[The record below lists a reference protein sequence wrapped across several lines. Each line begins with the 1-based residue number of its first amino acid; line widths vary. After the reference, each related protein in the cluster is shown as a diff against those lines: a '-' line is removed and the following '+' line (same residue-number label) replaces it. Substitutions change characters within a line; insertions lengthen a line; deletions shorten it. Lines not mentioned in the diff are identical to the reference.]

1 MIRLRRR
8 SWLAGVGMAVALH
21 VAFAAAWLWQPPAE
35 GTVATG
41 AGGVHVGLASA
52 GAPAGA
58 AGEAAPETAAEA
70 RPETA
75 EAAAPET
82 VTEQSPVEA
91 AEPDVVE
98 AATAQPVEAAR
109 PEVVETPTPQA
120 AEAVTLRAVE
130 QVTAA
135 PVELPAPEPVA
146 SSDPSIE
153 PVRAEP
159 VEQFEIAEARPVAVT
174 EPETVE
180 ATETVTAE
188 PVEQA
193 RAEVVAAEPVE
204 QAPVEIEAV
213 EATPAEPEQTEVAAV
228 APPVPAPRPDR
239 PAEARPR
246 QPVPKESLPQRV
258 ATATADIAEPQ
269 GRRADSGEDR
279 PAAAQQAGEGRQA
292 ALPGALGRSGSK
304 AGQNAG
310 DGPGQQSG
318 GGSPGERADYLAR
331 LQLWLERHKKYP
343 RKAERRRQEGT
354 AKLFFIMSRDGTV
367 LDFRIEESSGHRLLD
382 REVEAMIRRAQ
393 PLPVMPGFI
402 DGQKLELV
410 VPVVFSLR

>member
-8 SWLAGVGMAVALH
+8 SWLAGAGMAVALH
-21 VAFAAAWLWQPPAE
+21 VALAAAWLWQPPAE

-52 GAPAGA
+52 GAPAGVT
-58 AGEAAPETAAEA
+58 GEAAPETAAEA

-82 VTEQSPVEA
+82 VTEQSPVET
-91 AEPDVVE
+91 AEPAVVE
-98 AATAQPVEAAR
+98 AAAARPVEAAR
-109 PEVVETPTPQA
+109 PEVVETPAPQA
-120 AEAVTLRAVE
+120 AEAVTLRAAE

-135 PVELPAPEPVA
+135 PAELPAPEPVA

-153 PVRAEP
+153 PVWAEP
-159 VEQFEIAEARPVAVT
+159 VEQIEVAAARPVAVA

-193 RAEVVAAEPVE
+193 SAELAEPVE
-204 QAPVEIEAV
+204 QAPVKIEAV
-213 EATPAEPEQTEVAAV
+213 EATPAEPEQPEVAAV

-239 PAEARPR
+239 PAEARHR

-269 GRRADSGEDR
+269 GRKADSGENR
-279 PAAAQQAGEGRQA
+279 PAAAKQSGQGRQA
-292 ALPGALGRSGSK
+292 ALPGALGRSGAK